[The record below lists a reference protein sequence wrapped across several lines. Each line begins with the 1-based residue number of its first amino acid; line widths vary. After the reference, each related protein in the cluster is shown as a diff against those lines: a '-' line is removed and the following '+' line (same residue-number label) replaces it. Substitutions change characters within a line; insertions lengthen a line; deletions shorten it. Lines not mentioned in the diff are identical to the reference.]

1 MRATPQC
8 TGDAASMPGLQVRIN
23 RSWRR
28 FGRGDIGVH
37 QPLFEPVYKAVTPWS
52 TP

>member
-8 TGDAASMPGLQVRIN
+8 TGDAASMPGLQVRMN
-23 RSWRR
+23 RSWR

-37 QPLFEPVYKAVTPWS
+37 QPLFERVYKAVTPWS